1 MVVLRGPSEVE
12 PRAPCKACILVVCS
26 RLLGS
31 FYALLESGVES
42 PLTSEKVFPTHKVP
56 FPMGPPPTCHL
67 SLSSVDFLWLSS
79 VDS

>member
-1 MVVLRGPSEVE
+1 MAVLRGPSEVE

-26 RLLGS
+26 CLISS

-42 PLTSEKVFPTHKVP
+42 PLTSEKAFPTLKVP
-56 FPMGPPPTCHL
+56 FPMGPPTHHL